1 MISKSTKFSEVS
13 GALAT
18 ITGVVSVQEIIDAIL
33 QIDNFKSKTLVNM
46 KTNATYNPNE
56 VGVVPLSK
64 LYVDV
69 TYQRVLRLKKLV
81 NKLKKMNGYDMYS
94 AGVIDIA
101 IRPCGDSYVW
111 DGLRRCVMAGL
122 CGLTHVKSSQ
132 FIHPMSSSI
141 RRCQKTE
148 AQYFKSRNADNEN
161 MKAEEIFKSEVV
173 FGDPR
178 ALELLEMIKNCGLDI
193 EGLNPLGGRVFGGFV
208 EFRNVY
214 FSETN
219 GLSHMSD
226 EWVRVVD
233 NFIIAASIIRRVYP
247 TGVVSGYFLTGL
259 YELLKHNDDCDSSYD
274 EEEIIDAFKT
284 YAVTHPKQTD
294 VIRGRL
300 AGNAKGSIAYLIARR
315 VLKDTNGLVNSLNLN
330 GDDVTLMDE
339 LILEAA

>member
-13 GALAT
+13 GALST
-18 ITGVVSVQEIIDAIL
+18 LTGVVSVQEIIDTIL
-33 QIDNFKSKTLVNM
+33 QVDNFKSKTLVHM
-46 KTNATYNPNE
+46 VSNANYDPNE
-56 VGVVPLSK
+56 TGVVPLKK
-64 LYVDV
+64 LYVDM

-94 AGVIDIA
+94 AGVIDVA
-101 IRPCGDSYVW
+101 IRPCGGSYVW

-132 FIHPMSSSI
+132 FIHPMNSNV
-141 RRCQKTE
+141 RGCQKQE
-148 AQYFKSRNADNEN
+148 ARYFKSRNADQEN
-161 MKAEEIFKSEVV
+161 MKAEEIFNAEVV
-173 FGDPR
+173 FGDQK
-178 ALELLEMIKNCGLDI
+178 ALEFLELIKNCGLDI
-193 EGLNPLGGRVFGGFV
+193 EGLNPGGRVFGGFV
-208 EFRNVY
+208 EVRNVY

-219 GLSHMSD
+219 GLGHMSD

-233 NFIIAASIIRRVYP
+233 NFIIASSIIRRVYP

-274 EEEIIDAFKT
+274 ENEIYDAFES
-284 YAVTHPKQTD
+284 YVVTHPKQTD

-315 VLKDTNGLVNSLNLN
+315 VLKDTNGLVDSLNLN
-330 GDDVTLMDE
+330 REDIVLIDDLIDE
-339 LILEAA
+339 TV